1 MGKGKKRA
9 PSMTVFLKGLL
20 LSLGVYLPGLLLTA
34 LLAVKGV
41 LREEGIFPAVAVLCL
56 LAALAGSV
64 LCARQP
70 VWGPLPS
77 AMACAALFAGV
88 LAAVGILSWG
98 DGITWSGH
106 GGILL
111 LCALAG
117 GLLAGILGSGRGQ
130 KRRRKVGAL

>member
-20 LSLGVYLPGLLLTA
+20 LSLGVYLPGLLLAA

-41 LREEGIFPAVAVLCL
+41 LREEGVFPAVALLCL
-56 LAALAGSV
+56 LAALAGAV
-64 LCARQP
+64 LCARRP

-77 AMACAALFAGV
+77 AMVCALLFAGV
-88 LAAVGILSWG
+88 LAAAGILCWQ

-106 GGILL
+106 GGILI

-117 GLLAGILGSGRGQ
+117 GLLAGVLGSGRGR
-130 KRRRKVGAL
+130 KRRRKMGSL